1 MKNQLK
7 TKEELIQEL
16 QELQQKLDSYDAS
29 CDTVITGRTKAEKA
43 LYKSEKRYRTLF
55 ENVQD
60 VFYQTELAGT
70 ILEISP
76 SIKQFTGFSREELIG
91 NQVINLYYNP
101 DDRIIFLAAIMKTGE
116 LLDYELRLKTKTGL
130 LIYVSIN
137 GRLIYDAEC
146 KPHHIDGALRDI
158 TGRKQAE
165 EGMRQNEARLHA
177 IMQAIP
183 DLIWLKDPDGV
194 YLLCNTVFERVFG
207 AREGY
212 IVGKT
217 DYDFVDKEL
226 ADSFR
231 ENDRKAMAAGK
242 PTSNEEW
249 IIYADDGH
257 RALLDTIK
265 TPIYDFMGTLVGVLG
280 VGHDITER
288 QRMEA
293 ELVLAKV
300 KAEESDRLKSAFL
313 ANMSHEIRTPMN
325 GILGFTELLKEPD
338 LTGEDQ
344 KAYISII
351 EKSGKRLLNIINDI
365 VSISKVES
373 GQMEVYPSQTN
384 VNEQLEFIYKFF
396 KPEVE
401 QKGLQLIFKK
411 KVPAKE
417 AIIKTDREKI
427 YAILTNLT
435 NNAIKFTEQGVIEI
449 GCEKK
454 GAFLEFF
461 VRDTGKGIRPEL
473 KGIIFQR
480 FMQGDESL
488 NRIFEGAGLGLSIS
502 KAYVEMLGGRIWVES
517 EVGKG
522 SVFYFT
528 IPCDEKPQEVNL
540 TAGVDVIADEEV
552 EIHDLKILVVDDDET
567 SVLLITKALKKI
579 MDAPLLAKTGVEA
592 VDACRKNPGI
602 DLVLMDIRMPA
613 MDGYEATTQIRQ
625 FNKDVII
632 IAQTAYALPGDK
644 EKALEAGCNDYTTK
658 PIDILALKR
667 LIQKHFK
674 K

>member
-1 MKNQLK
+1 MNNKRK
-7 TKEELIQEL
+7 TKEELIKEL
-16 QELQQKLDSYDAS
+16 EELQQKLDSFDAS
-29 CDTVITGRTKAEKA
+29 CDKVAAGRTQAEKT
-43 LYKSEKRYRTLF
+43 LYKFEQKYRTLF

-60 VFYQTELAGT
+60 VFFQADLAGI

-76 SIKQFTGFSREELIG
+76 SIKHYSGFNREELIG
-91 NQVINLYYNP
+91 TPTADLYYNL
-101 DDRIIFLAAIMKTGE
+101 DDRITLLAAIMKTGE
-116 LLDYELRLKTKTGL
+116 LRDFEFRLKTKTGS
-130 LIYVSIN
+130 IVYVSLN
-137 GRLIYDAEC
+137 GRLIYDAEG

-158 TGRKQAE
+158 TERKQAE
-165 EGMRQNEARLHA
+165 ETLRNNEARLHA

-183 DLIWLKDPDGV
+183 DLMWLKDPDGV
-194 YLLCNTVFERVFG
+194 YLSCNTMFERLFG
-207 AREGY
+207 AKEGD

-231 ENDRKAMAAGK
+231 ENDRKVMDEGK
-242 PTSNEEW
+242 PASNEEW
-249 IIYADDGH
+249 VVFADDGH
-257 RALLDTIK
+257 RALLNTIK
-265 TPIYDFMGTLVGVLG
+265 TPIYDSKGTLAGVLG

-293 ELVLAKV
+293 ELVGAKV
-300 KAEESDRLKSAFL
+300 QAEESDRLKSAFL

-325 GILGFTELLKEPD
+325 GILGFTELLKDPD
-338 LTGEDQ
+338 LTGEEQ
-344 KAYISII
+344 KTFIGII
-351 EKSGKRLLNIINDI
+351 EKSGERLLNIINDI

-384 VNEQLEFIYKFF
+384 VNEQLEFIYTFF

-401 QKGLQLIFKK
+401 HKGLKFILKN
-411 KVPAKE
+411 KVPEKE
-417 AIIKTDREKI
+417 AVVKTDREKV
-427 YAILTNLT
+427 YAILTNLV
-435 NNAIKFTEQGVIEI
+435 NNAVKFTEQGFIEI

-461 VRDTGKGIRPEL
+461 VRDTGKGIRVEM
-473 KGIIFQR
+473 KEIIFQR
-480 FMQGDESL
+480 FVQGEGSL
-488 NRIFEGAGLGLSIS
+488 NRIYEGAGLGLSIS
-502 KAYVEMLGGRIWVES
+502 KAYVEMLGGKIWVES
-517 EVGKG
+517 EAGKG
-522 SVFYFT
+522 SAFYFT
-528 IPCDEKPQEVNL
+528 IPCDEELQVVNL
-540 TAGVDVIADEEV
+540 STSVDVRDDEVV
-552 EIHDLKILVVDDDET
+552 EIHDLKILIVDDDET
-567 SVLLITKALKKI
+567 SVLLITKALKKMI
-579 MDAPLLAKTGVEA
+579 KAPLLANTGVEA

-602 DLVLMDIRMPA
+602 DLVMMDIRMPV
-613 MDGYEATTQIRQ
+613 MDGYEATTQIRK

-632 IAQTAYALPGDK
+632 IAQTAYAMPGDK